1 MVLLISGWNES
12 GAGSAVPRGLIVLLF
27 VSVAGSRGTTWC
39 ASLENLEK
47 QRQEPARALTAGD
60 LLVR

>member
-1 MVLLISGWNES
+1 
-12 GAGSAVPRGLIVLLF
+12 
-27 VSVAGSRGTTWC
+27 VSVAGERRC

-47 QRQEPARALTAGD
+47 QRQEPARALIARD